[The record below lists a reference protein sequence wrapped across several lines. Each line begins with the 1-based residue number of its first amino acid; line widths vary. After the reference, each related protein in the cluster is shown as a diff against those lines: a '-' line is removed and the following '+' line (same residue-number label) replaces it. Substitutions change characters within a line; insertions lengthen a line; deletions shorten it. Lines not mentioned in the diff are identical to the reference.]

1 MVFSSVLFLFIFLPL
16 FLFIYH
22 LLDKRFKNTF
32 ALVASLSF
40 YAWGAPDFIIIA
52 LFSIFVDFLLV
63 RWMHH
68 CHGRVRFTL
77 LWASILLNVSFLAYI
92 KYANFFIENVNQVLS
107 GIDKTPIEWT
117 AIVLPIGIS
126 FYTFQKISYTI
137 DIYRK
142 VKPPLNNLFDYA
154 LYIML
159 FPQLIAGPIVRY
171 NEIADQL
178 TDRDHY
184 NWDDKILGLFRFS
197 IGLAKKVLI
206 ANVVGAKADLIFSLN
221 PAEISSSE
229 AWLGILCY
237 TFQIYFDFSG
247 YSDMA
252 IGIGRIMG
260 FKFPENFNSPYISK
274 SITEFWRRWHIT
286 LSSWMRDYLYIPLG
300 GSKVNTQTRLFFNL
314 WLVFLISGL
323 WHGAAWTFV
332 IWGVYHGAFLI
343 LERHF
348 FNKLSQKWPAGLKVL
363 LTFFIAVNSWVL
375 FRADDFAF
383 ALNYYKAL
391 YNFNFSGLSA
401 YLDAH
406 LITIIILALFLS
418 FGAAWQRLISG
429 YESFLKHSGISSS
442 FLKVGASLMLIFLA
456 ASEIISSSFNPFIY
470 FRF

>member
-1 MVFSSVLFLFIFLPL
+1 MVFSSVLFLFIFLPV
-16 FLFIYH
+16 FLLIYH
-22 LLDKRFKNTF
+22 LLDKRFKNSF
-32 ALVASLSF
+32 ALAASLSF
-40 YAWGAPDFIIIA
+40 YAWGAPDFITLA
-52 LFSIFVDFLLV
+52 LISIFIDFLIV
-63 RWMHH
+63 RGMNMSQ
-68 CHGRVRFTL
+68 GRLRFFL
-77 LWASILLNVSFLAYI
+77 LWLSILLNVGFLAYF
-92 KYANFFIENVNQVLS
+92 KYANFFIENVNQLLS
-107 GIDKTPIEWT
+107 SFSKSPIEWT
-117 AIVLPIGIS
+117 SIVLPIGIS
-126 FYTFQKISYTI
+126 FYTFQKISYSI

-178 TDRDHY
+178 ISRDHY

-221 PAEISSSE
+221 PAEISTSE

-252 IGIGRIMG
+252 IGLGRMMG
-260 FKFPENFNSPYISK
+260 FTFPENFNSPYISK

-300 GSKVNTQTRLFFNL
+300 GNKVATQSRLYFNL
-314 WLVFLISGL
+314 WLVFIISGL

-332 IWGVYHGAFLI
+332 IWGVYHGFFLI
-343 LERHF
+343 IERLF
-348 FNKLSQKWPAGLKVL
+348 FNKLSQNWPSALKVL

-375 FRADDFAF
+375 FRADYFSF
-383 ALNYYKAL
+383 ALDYYKAL
-391 YNFNFSGLSA
+391 YSFNFSDLSN

-406 LITIIILALFLS
+406 LLTILVFAIFMS
-418 FGAAWQRLISG
+418 FGAIWKKL
-429 YESFLKHSGISSS
+429 YHSYNGLLQHHGISSS
-442 FLKVGASLMLIFLA
+442 FIKVGASLLFIFLS